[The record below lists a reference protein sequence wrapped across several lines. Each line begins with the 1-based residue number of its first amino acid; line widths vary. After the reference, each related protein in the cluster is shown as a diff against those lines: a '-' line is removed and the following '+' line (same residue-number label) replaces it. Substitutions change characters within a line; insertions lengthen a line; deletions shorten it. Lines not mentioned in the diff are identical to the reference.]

1 MYRISAIPLPHSR
14 PHSHPAAHLIPHA
27 CRAHHSAAHHISLAA
42 HPHISRCL
50 PPSCPLPCPSALLAM
65 LFIQLTVPII
75 QLRAPT
81 LPQSTTSVP
90 LLAPTLPLA
99 VIIVLLRAPTIP
111 PSIPSALLSA
121 PTLPVILTSA
131 PLHTPT
137 IPVGVPHTPLRTP
150 SLTPAVPNTPL
161 RTSLILFPRFIF
173 TNSGHDNIIANT
185 DIHISRP
192 DFPTKLLSTSP
203 ETREKTKKVA
213 ITCEKGTFQ
222 LPFRT
227 LSPLFCPFQSLS
239 NISFIS
245 SFTVIWSL

>member
-1 MYRISAIPLPHSR
+1 MPI
-14 PHSHPAAHLIPHA
+14 
-27 CRAHHSAAHHISLAA
+27 
-42 HPHISRCL
+42 
-50 PPSCPLPCPSALLAM
+50 LLLVVPILLLVI

-75 QLRAPT
+75 
-81 LPQSTTSVP
+81 P
-90 LLAPTLPLA
+90 LSAPTLPLA
-99 VIIVLLRAPTIP
+99 VIIVLLLAPTVPPSTLSALLRAPTVP
-111 PSIPSALLSA
+111 LSIPSALLSA
-121 PTLPVILTSA
+121 PTVPPS
-131 PLHTPT
+131 
-137 IPVGVPHTPLRTP
+137 IP
-150 SLTPAVPNTPL
+150 STPL

-173 TNSGHDNIIANT
+173 TNSGHDIIIANI

-192 DFPTKLLSTSP
+192 DFPTKQLSTSP

-227 LSPLFCPFQSLS
+227 LSPLFRPFQSLS

>member
-1 MYRISAIPLPHSR
+1 
-14 PHSHPAAHLIPHA
+14 
-27 CRAHHSAAHHISLAA
+27 
-42 HPHISRCL
+42 
-50 PPSCPLPCPSALLAM
+50 M

-75 QLRAPT
+75 QLSAPT

-90 LLAPTLPLA
+90 LSTPNQ
-99 VIIVLLRAPTIP
+99 P
-111 PSIPSALLSA
+111 PSIPSALLRA
-121 PTLPVILTSA
+121 PTLSVVMKSV

-173 TNSGHDNIIANT
+173 TNSGHDIIIANT

-227 LSPLFCPFQSLS
+227 LSPLFCHFSRCQTYRSYPVSPSFDHCKLLASCQTWLS
-239 NISFIS
+239 
-245 SFTVIWSL
+245 

>member
-14 PHSHPAAHLIPHA
+14 PHSHPAAHNIPHA
-27 CRAHHSAAHHISLAA
+27 CRAHHPAAHHISLAA

-50 PPSCPLPCPSALLAM
+50 PPSCPQPCLSALLAI

-75 QLRAPT
+75 Q
-81 LPQSTTSVP
+81 
-90 LLAPTLPLA
+90 
-99 VIIVLLRAPTIP
+99 
-111 PSIPSALLSA
+111 
-121 PTLPVILTSA
+121 
-131 PLHTPT
+131 
-137 IPVGVPHTPLRTP
+137 
-150 SLTPAVPNTPL
+150 L

-173 TNSGHDNIIANT
+173 TNSGHDIIIANT

-192 DFPTKLLSTSP
+192 NFPTKLLSTSP

-213 ITCEKGTFQ
+213 ITCENGTFQ

-227 LSPLFCPFQSLS
+227 LSPLFRPFQSLS

>member
-1 MYRISAIPLPHSR
+1 MYRISAIPLPHSC
-14 PHSHPAAHLIPHA
+14 PHSHPAAHHIPHA
-27 CRAHHSAAHHISLAA
+27 CRAHHPTAHHISLAA
-42 HPHISRCL
+42 HPISLAAHHHRALSRAYPLCL
-50 PPSCPLPCPSALLAM
+50 PYSSFNLLCQSSSCAHRPCHYPFPPLCA
-65 LFIQLTVPII
+65 LTVPPSI
-75 QLRAPT
+75 P
-81 LPQSTTSVP
+81 SVP
-90 LLAPTLPLA
+90 LLAPN
-99 VIIVLLRAPTIP
+99 
-111 PSIPSALLSA
+111 LS
-121 PTLPVILTSA
+121 VVMISV

-150 SLTPAVPNTPL
+150 SLTPAVPTTPL

-173 TNSGHDNIIANT
+173 TNSGHDIIIANT

-192 DFPTKLLSTSP
+192 HFPTKLLSTSP

-227 LSPLFCPFQSLS
+227 LSPLFRPFQSLS
-239 NISFIS
+239 NNSFIS

>member
-1 MYRISAIPLPHSR
+1 MYRISAIPLPHSC
-14 PHSHPAAHLIPHA
+14 PHSHPAAHHISHA

-50 PPSCPLPCPSALLAM
+50 PPSCPQPCLSALLAI

-75 QLRAPT
+75 Q
-81 LPQSTTSVP
+81 
-90 LLAPTLPLA
+90 
-99 VIIVLLRAPTIP
+99 
-111 PSIPSALLSA
+111 
-121 PTLPVILTSA
+121 
-131 PLHTPT
+131 
-137 IPVGVPHTPLRTP
+137 
-150 SLTPAVPNTPL
+150 L

-173 TNSGHDNIIANT
+173 TNSGHDIIIANT

-213 ITCEKGTFQ
+213 ITCENGTFQ

-227 LSPLFCPFQSLS
+227 LSPLFRPFQSLS

-245 SFTVIWSL
+245 SFTVML

>member
-81 LPQSTTSVP
+81 
-90 LLAPTLPLA
+90 
-99 VIIVLLRAPTIP
+99 IP

-137 IPVGVPHTPLRTP
+137 IPVGVPHTPLRTS
-150 SLTPAVPNTPL
+150 SLTPAVPTTPL

-173 TNSGHDNIIANT
+173 TNSGYDIIIANT

-227 LSPLFCPFQSLS
+227 LSPLFCHFHP
-239 NISFIS
+239 I
-245 SFTVIWSL
+245 

>member
-14 PHSHPAAHLIPHA
+14 PQSHPAAHHIPHA
-27 CRAHHSAAHHISLAA
+27 CRAHHPTAHHISLAA

-65 LFIQLTVPII
+65 LFIQLT
-75 QLRAPT
+75 
-81 LPQSTTSVP
+81 
-90 LLAPTLPLA
+90 
-99 VIIVLLRAPTIP
+99 
-111 PSIPSALLSA
+111 
-121 PTLPVILTSA
+121 
-131 PLHTPT
+131 
-137 IPVGVPHTPLRTP
+137 
-150 SLTPAVPNTPL
+150 VPNTPL

-192 DFPTKLLSTSP
+192 DFPTKQLSTSP

-213 ITCEKGTFQ
+213 ITCENGTFQ

-227 LSPLFCPFQSLS
+227 LSPLFRPFQSLS

>member
-14 PHSHPAAHLIPHA
+14 PQSHPAAHHIPHA
-27 CRAHHSAAHHISLAA
+27 CRAHHPTAHHISLAA

-50 PPSCPLPCPSALLAM
+50 PPSCPLPCPSALLAI

-75 QLRAPT
+75 Q
-81 LPQSTTSVP
+81 
-90 LLAPTLPLA
+90 
-99 VIIVLLRAPTIP
+99 
-111 PSIPSALLSA
+111 
-121 PTLPVILTSA
+121 
-131 PLHTPT
+131 
-137 IPVGVPHTPLRTP
+137 
-150 SLTPAVPNTPL
+150 L

-173 TNSGHDNIIANT
+173 TNSGHDIIIANT

-192 DFPTKLLSTSP
+192 HFPTKLLSTSP

-213 ITCEKGTFQ
+213 ITCENGTFQ

-227 LSPLFCPFQSLS
+227 LSPLFRPFQSLS

>member
-14 PHSHPAAHLIPHA
+14 PHSHPAAHHISHA

-42 HPHISRCL
+42 HPHISRCA
-50 PPSCPLPCPSALLAM
+50 PPSCPLPCLSALLAI

-75 QLRAPT
+75 QLR
-81 LPQSTTSVP
+81 
-90 LLAPTLPLA
+90 
-99 VIIVLLRAPTIP
+99 I
-111 PSIPSALLSA
+111 
-121 PTLPVILTSA
+121 
-131 PLHTPT
+131 
-137 IPVGVPHTPLRTP
+137 
-150 SLTPAVPNTPL
+150 
-161 RTSLILFPRFIF
+161 SLILFPRFIF
-173 TNSGHDNIIANT
+173 TNSGHDIIIANT

-192 DFPTKLLSTSP
+192 DFPTKQLSTSP

-227 LSPLFCPFQSLS
+227 LSPLFRPFQSLS

>member
-65 LFIQLTVPII
+65 LFMQLTVPII
-75 QLRAPT
+75 Q
-81 LPQSTTSVP
+81 
-90 LLAPTLPLA
+90 
-99 VIIVLLRAPTIP
+99 LRAPTIP

-137 IPVGVPHTPLRTP
+137 IPVGVPHTPLRTS
-150 SLTPAVPNTPL
+150 SLTPAVPTTPL

-173 TNSGHDNIIANT
+173 TNSGYDIIIANT

-203 ETREKTKKVA
+203 ETRKKR
-213 ITCEKGTFQ
+213 KKW
-222 LPFRT
+222 R
-227 LSPLFCPFQSLS
+227 
-239 NISFIS
+239 
-245 SFTVIWSL
+245 

>member
-1 MYRISAIPLPHSR
+1 
-14 PHSHPAAHLIPHA
+14 
-27 CRAHHSAAHHISLAA
+27 
-42 HPHISRCL
+42 
-50 PPSCPLPCPSALLAM
+50 M

-75 QLRAPT
+75 QLSAPT

-90 LLAPTLPLA
+90 LSTPNQ
-99 VIIVLLRAPTIP
+99 P
-111 PSIPSALLSA
+111 PSIPSALLRA
-121 PTLPVILTSA
+121 PTLSVVMKSV

-192 DFPTKLLSTSP
+192 DFPTKQLSTSP

-227 LSPLFCPFQSLS
+227 LSPLFRPFQSLS

>member
-14 PHSHPAAHLIPHA
+14 PQSHPAAHHIPHA

-42 HPHISRCL
+42 HPHISRCA

-81 LPQSTTSVP
+81 LPLSIPFPPLCALTVPPSIPSVP
-90 LLAPTLPLA
+90 LLAPN
-99 VIIVLLRAPTIP
+99 
-111 PSIPSALLSA
+111 LS
-121 PTLPVILTSA
+121 VVMISV

-150 SLTPAVPNTPL
+150 SLTPAVPTTPL

-173 TNSGHDNIIANT
+173 TNSGHDIIIANT

-192 DFPTKLLSTSP
+192 DFPTKQLSTSP

-227 LSPLFCPFQSLS
+227 LSPLFCHFSRCQTYRSYPVSPSFDHCKLLASCQTWLS
-239 NISFIS
+239 
-245 SFTVIWSL
+245 